1 TVTLLAP
8 LIGISFSRCKTAH
21 GRPGRPHALSI
32 MLYAHREWLLC
43 CWLPPA
49 PPPLVFH
56 TRYLDDG
63 ASGPLANQDSSSTRR
78 ELSNGR
84 PCRPNFGI
92 SWDWP
97 LFTGTPLSCS
107 LLSCFAHISPN
118 HAPNLSNPWE
128 PTLLDETYR
137 RIPKTRRSPLL
148 CGSYLVRFPTGSFDF
163 WTVRST
169 GRKLPG
175 SIYRYS
181 IRSAVPE
188 IFAYLCTC
196 SPATPL
202 RPETYQDAE
211 STPFFTL
218 PHCYLRVFAVER
230 GCNTPV

>member
-1 TVTLLAP
+1 MVFN
-8 LIGISFSRCKTAH
+8 FSRLH
-21 GRPGRPHALSI
+21 VHIGRPGRPVVLRTYGVLFPFLFSGDPHCL
-32 MLYAHREWLLC
+32 LPWLLC

-56 TRYLDDG
+56 TRYLDGG

-78 ELSNGR
+78 ELSNGVF
-84 PCRPNFGI
+84 CVAI
-92 SWDWP
+92 AAVP

-148 CGSYLVRFPTGSFDF
+148 CGSYLVRFSTGSFDF